1 MPNTLAHIA
10 VQTLVTRGVL
20 RDADFKW
27 ILAGCVLPD
36 VPWIVQR
43 AVAVLVPE
51 IPAIPL
57 RLYVAVQSSLIVT
70 LILGAAL
77 ALLSRRPGR
86 TYAIL
91 AFGIVLHL
99 LLDATQTKWANG
111 ALLFAPLSW
120 NLVKFELY
128 WPESPVTLGLS
139 VAGIAVALD
148 ALWAVPPVRGRPV
161 LRPAIRPALALV
173 LTLVWLASPALLM
186 PAAQRANLH
195 FAATLDTAAQR
206 NGAPIEFDR
215 APIQTGPNGAAQLL
229 AWTGEIFVLEGVVP
243 DDAKVVSVRGHFV
256 AMNTVEVD
264 AIFAHSPA
272 WRAILSQIGL
282 LFAAGWRL
290 RCLRHGNRSEA
301 RR

>member
-10 VQTLVTRGVL
+10 VQTLATRGVL

-70 LILGAAL
+70 LILAAAL
-77 ALLSRRPGR
+77 ALLSRRSGR
-86 TYAIL
+86 TFAIL

-111 ALLFAPLSW
+111 ALLFAPFSW
-120 NLVKFELY
+120 DLVNFGLY

-139 VAGIAVALD
+139 VAGITVALH

-173 LTLVWLASPALLM
+173 LTFVWLALPALLM
-186 PAAQRANLH
+186 PAAQRADLH
-195 FAATLDTAAQR
+195 FAATLDARALR
-206 NGAPIEFDR
+206 EGARIEFDR
-215 APIQTGPNGAAQLL
+215 APIQAGPNGAARLL

-243 DDAKVVSVRGHFV
+243 DDAKVVSVRGHFI
-256 AMNTVEVD
+256 ATNSVEID
-264 AIFAHSPA
+264 AIFVHSPA

-282 LFAAGWRL
+282 LFAAGWWL
-290 RCLRHGNRSEA
+290 RCLRQAKRSETPH
-301 RR
+301 